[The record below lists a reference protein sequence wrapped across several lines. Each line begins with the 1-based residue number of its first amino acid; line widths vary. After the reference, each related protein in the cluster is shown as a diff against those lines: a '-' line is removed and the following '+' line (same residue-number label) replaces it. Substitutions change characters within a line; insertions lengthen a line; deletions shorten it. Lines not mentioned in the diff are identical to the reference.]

1 MNTVNICNMDVQ
13 IKGYNGQRV
22 VTLKD
27 IDTVHC
33 RAIGTASRNFRE
45 NKERFIKGVD
55 YFVLTG
61 DSDV

>member
-1 MNTVNICNMDVQ
+1 MDVQ